1 MSKFFKDAESKNIFY
16 SFVSLDAIPDAPV
29 LKELNTNHTDG
40 AFEKHVPVIE
50 INGNQVH
57 VSVGSVAHPMLEEHY
72 ITAIYL
78 ETKRGGQIRHLQPGE
93 APEATFLLAE
103 GDEVVAASEYC
114 NLHGLWSTK

>member
-29 LKELNTNHTDG
+29 LKELNANHTDG

-78 ETKRGGQIRHLQPGE
+78 ETKRGGQIRHLQPRE

-103 GDEVVAASEYC
+103 GDEVVAAYEYC

>member
-29 LKELNTNHTDG
+29 LKELNANHTDG

-57 VSVGSVAHPMLEEHY
+57 VSVGSVGHPMLEEHY

-103 GDEVVAASEYC
+103 GDEVVAAYEYC

>member
-29 LKELNTNHTDG
+29 LKELNANHTDG

-78 ETKRGGQIRHLQPGE
+78 ETKRGSQNPSS
-93 APEATFLLAE
+93 
-103 GDEVVAASEYC
+103 AA
-114 NLHGLWSTK
+114 GRSTGGYFPFGRGRRSGRRL

>member
-16 SFVSLDAIPDAPV
+16 SFVNLDAIPDAPV
-29 LKELNTNHTDG
+29 LKELNANHTDG

-103 GDEVVAASEYC
+103 GDEVVAAYEYC